1 MTIVVIIMQ
10 CILIAMFTVSVLLK
24 FGRAPSMVR
33 HWHEYRY
40 PIWFMYVTATLEA
53 AGIAGMIAAFWLP
66 AALKYAAAFFVF
78 LMLGAVHA
86 HLFRA
91 KHPLHMAINAA
102 AMLLLSLILL
112 AI

>member
-1 MTIVVIIMQ
+1 MTIVVIIIQ

-24 FGRAPSMVR
+24 FGRPPSMVR
-33 HWHEYRY
+33 HWQEYRY
-40 PIWFMYVTATLEA
+40 PSWFMDVTATLEA
-53 AGIAGMIAAFWLP
+53 AGIAGLIAAFWLP
-66 AALKYAAAFFVF
+66 AALKYAAVLYIL
-78 LMLGAVHA
+78 LMLGAIHA

-91 KHPLHMAINAA
+91 KHPPKMAINAA